1 MAFCT
6 NCGNSIK
13 DDAKFCEHCGSPN
26 ELYENRSVQTQVNE
40 QVQNYSGEQVQN
52 YSENSNETYAT
63 QQPEE
68 TLVLNIKQDT
78 FAQQPILTEDT
89 TNNQNSWQEQI
100 NSNEQVVK
108 EEYRDNSVGSAD
120 TVDKNEE
127 KKHNKTALIVHI
139 ICTVIIAAI
148 AVTAGV
154 IYYFTQV
161 NSRSN
166 MITVPVIK
174 VANAQ
179 EAATK
184 LRATGFTVRVVQE
197 PNRRKKGSFVSL
209 KGVKSGT
216 QVKSS
221 TTVTVVESLGPGMPK
236 DVVGKTLESITSEV
250 KAMDLPVKV
259 YEVAATSKP
268 GTVVATYPL
277 PGQAFEKS
285 GDDDAMRIAVGVHSD
300 KNVIPVDIF
309 GRSKDEAKN
318 KLANYGIN
326 NIEFKPRFS
335 SRKLIGKIVA
345 SYPALG
351 SEVTEEN
358 EKVTLYYGIDAKDT
372 KNSLTTPITGTNWDS
387 SDLPPSTRL
396 ANNLGPMAGEW
407 CTNSGKCI
415 YLNEYY
421 PDNDDHSY
429 SGALLEDHPMK
440 LRSVAELPERSFTN
454 SDDLS
459 LANFSQDISGAILFD
474 PKVPEDDMMKNHLL
488 SGDTGAAEF
497 YEGSDLPSCGKVNGF
512 AGAPAAFCVHGK
524 FVNITDNPDQFDEN
538 GQYLGS
544 QDDIGTGLVYRMQ
557 DFFVLIPVNAK
568 LEELEK
574 SGYFRGTGKH
584 TPDLNRPFILRR
596 DPKLYSKTEIPIPDD
611 REPGPDNDTSP
622 FVPTKKHKAIPFAPA
637 PDDDNAYYK
646 VENPV
651 NWSDFH
657 NAKTL

>member
-40 QVQNYSGEQVQN
+40 QMQNYSGEQAQN

-184 LRATGFTVRVVQE
+184 LRATGFTVRVMQE

-372 KNSLTTPITGTNWDS
+372 KNSLTTPLGTDS
-387 SDLPPSTRL
+387 YSDLSPSTRI
-396 ANNLGPMAGEW
+396 ASNLGPMAGEW

-421 PDNDDHSY
+421 PDNNDHSY
-429 SGALLEDHPMK
+429 SKVLLEDHPMK
-440 LRSVAELPERSFTN
+440 IRSVAELPEETRIN
-454 SDDLS
+454 DNDLS
-459 LANFSQDISGAILFD
+459 LTNFSQDISATILFNSET
-474 PKVPEDDMMKNHLL
+474 PENDMMKNHLL

-497 YEGSDLPSCGKVNGF
+497 YEGHDLPSCGKVNNYEGS
-512 AGAPAAFCVHGK
+512 PSAFCVYGK
-524 FVNITDNPDQFDEN
+524 YINPTDNPDQFEDGN
-538 GQYLGS
+538 YIGS
-544 QDDIGTGLVYRMQ
+544 YDDAGTGLVYRMQ

-568 LEELEK
+568 LEQLEK

-651 NWSDFH
+651 NWSDLH

>member
-6 NCGNSIK
+6 NCGNSMK

-40 QVQNYSGEQVQN
+40 QVQNYSGEQAQN

-68 TLVLNIKQDT
+68 TLVPNIKQDT

-89 TNNQNSWQEQI
+89 TKNQNSWQEQI

-108 EEYRDNSVGSAD
+108 EEYRDNSVGSVD

-372 KNSLTTPITGTNWDS
+372 KNSLTTPLGTDS
-387 SDLPPSTRL
+387 YSDLSPSTRI
-396 ANNLGPMAGEW
+396 ASNLGPMAGEW

-421 PDNDDHSY
+421 PDNNDHSY
-429 SGALLEDHPMK
+429 SKVLLEDHPMK
-440 LRSVAELPERSFTN
+440 IRSVAELPEETRIN
-454 SDDLS
+454 DNDLS
-459 LANFSQDISGAILFD
+459 LTNFSQDISATILFNSET
-474 PKVPEDDMMKNHLL
+474 PENDMMKNHLL

-497 YEGSDLPSCGKVNGF
+497 YEGHDLPSCGKVNNYEGS
-512 AGAPAAFCVHGK
+512 PNAFCVYGK
-524 FVNITDNPDQFDEN
+524 YINPTDNPDQFEDGN
-538 GQYLGS
+538 YIGS
-544 QDDIGTGLVYRMQ
+544 YDDAGTGLVYRMQ

-568 LEELEK
+568 LEQLEK

-651 NWSDFH
+651 NWSDLH

>member
-40 QVQNYSGEQVQN
+40 QVQNYSGEQAQN

-63 QQPEE
+63 QQPEK

-372 KNSLTTPITGTNWDS
+372 KNSLTTPLGTDS
-387 SDLPPSTRL
+387 YSDLSPSTRI
-396 ANNLGPMAGEW
+396 ASNLGPMAGEW

-421 PDNDDHSY
+421 PDNNDHSY
-429 SGALLEDHPMK
+429 SKVLLEDHPMK
-440 LRSVAELPERSFTN
+440 IRSVAELPEETRIN
-454 SDDLS
+454 DNDLS
-459 LANFSQDISGAILFD
+459 LTNFSQDISATILFNSET
-474 PKVPEDDMMKNHLL
+474 PENDMMKNHLL

-497 YEGSDLPSCGKVNGF
+497 YEGHDLPSCGKVNNYEGS
-512 AGAPAAFCVHGK
+512 PSAFCVYGK
-524 FVNITDNPDQFDEN
+524 YINPTDNPDQFEDGN
-538 GQYLGS
+538 YIGS
-544 QDDIGTGLVYRMQ
+544 YDDAGTGLVYRMQ

-568 LEELEK
+568 LEQLEK

-651 NWSDFH
+651 NWSDLH

>member
-1 MAFCT
+1 MHSSRFLLK
-6 NCGNSIK
+6 I
-13 DDAKFCEHCGSPN
+13 
-26 ELYENRSVQTQVNE
+26 R
-40 QVQNYSGEQVQN
+40 
-52 YSENSNETYAT
+52 
-63 QQPEE
+63 
-68 TLVLNIKQDT
+68 
-78 FAQQPILTEDT
+78 LTIR
-89 TNNQNSWQEQI
+89 NSWQEQI

-372 KNSLTTPITGTNWDS
+372 KNSLTTPLGTDS
-387 SDLPPSTRL
+387 YSDLSPSTRI
-396 ANNLGPMAGEW
+396 ASNLGPMAGEW

-421 PDNDDHSY
+421 PDNNDHSY
-429 SGALLEDHPMK
+429 SKVLLEDHPMK
-440 LRSVAELPERSFTN
+440 IRSVAELPEETRIN
-454 SDDLS
+454 DNDLS
-459 LANFSQDISGAILFD
+459 LTNFSQDISATILFNSET
-474 PKVPEDDMMKNHLL
+474 PENDMMKNHLL

-497 YEGSDLPSCGKVNGF
+497 YEGHDLPSCGKVNNYEGS
-512 AGAPAAFCVHGK
+512 PSAFCVYGK
-524 FVNITDNPDQFDEN
+524 YINPTDNPDQFEDGN
-538 GQYLGS
+538 YIGS
-544 QDDIGTGLVYRMQ
+544 YDDAGTGLVYRMQ

-568 LEELEK
+568 LEQLEK

-651 NWSDFH
+651 NWSDLH

>member
-6 NCGNSIK
+6 NCGNSMK

-40 QVQNYSGEQVQN
+40 QVQNYSGEQAQN

-372 KNSLTTPITGTNWDS
+372 KNSLTTPLGTDS
-387 SDLPPSTRL
+387 YSDLSPSTRI
-396 ANNLGPMAGEW
+396 ASNLGPMAGEW

-421 PDNDDHSY
+421 PDNNDHSY
-429 SGALLEDHPMK
+429 SKVLLEDHPMK
-440 LRSVAELPERSFTN
+440 LRSVAELPEETRIN
-454 SDDLS
+454 DNDLS
-459 LANFSQDISGAILFD
+459 LTNFSQDISATILFNSET
-474 PKVPEDDMMKNHLL
+474 PENDMMKNHLL

-497 YEGSDLPSCGKVNGF
+497 YEGHDLPSCGKVNNYEGS
-512 AGAPAAFCVHGK
+512 PNAFCVYGK
-524 FVNITDNPDQFDEN
+524 YINPTDNPDQFEDGN
-538 GQYLGS
+538 YIGS
-544 QDDIGTGLVYRMQ
+544 YDDAGTGLVYRMQ

-568 LEELEK
+568 LEQLEK

-651 NWSDFH
+651 NWSDLH

>member
-372 KNSLTTPITGTNWDS
+372 KNSLTRPLDKNHTYP

-396 ANNLGPMAGEW
+396 AVNFGPMAGEW

-596 DPKLYSKTEIPIPDD
+596 NPKLYDKTEVAIPNKVNW
-611 REPGPDNDTSP
+611 DNYPTSP
-622 FVPTKKHKAIPFAPA
+622 FVPTKKNKPVPFAPA

>member
-40 QVQNYSGEQVQN
+40 QVQNYSGEQAQN

-68 TLVLNIKQDT
+68 TLVPNIKQDT

-89 TNNQNSWQEQI
+89 TKNQNSWQEQI

-108 EEYRDNSVGSAD
+108 EEYRDNSVGSVD

-372 KNSLTTPITGTNWDS
+372 KNSLTTPLGTDS
-387 SDLPPSTRL
+387 YSDLSPSTRI
-396 ANNLGPMAGEW
+396 ASNLGPMAGEW

-421 PDNDDHSY
+421 PDNNDHSY
-429 SGALLEDHPMK
+429 SKVLLEDHPMK
-440 LRSVAELPERSFTN
+440 IRSVAELPEETRIN
-454 SDDLS
+454 DNDLS
-459 LANFSQDISGAILFD
+459 LTNFSQDISATILFNSET
-474 PKVPEDDMMKNHLL
+474 PENDMMKNHLL

-497 YEGSDLPSCGKVNGF
+497 YEGHDLPSCGKVNNYEGS
-512 AGAPAAFCVHGK
+512 PSAFCVYGK
-524 FVNITDNPDQFDEN
+524 YINPTDNPDQFEDGN
-538 GQYLGS
+538 YIGS
-544 QDDIGTGLVYRMQ
+544 YDDAGTGLVYRMQ

-568 LEELEK
+568 LEQLEK

-651 NWSDFH
+651 NWSDLH

>member
-40 QVQNYSGEQVQN
+40 QVQNYSGEQAQN

-318 KLANYGIN
+318 
-326 NIEFKPRFS
+326 
-335 SRKLIGKIVA
+335 
-345 SYPALG
+345 
-351 SEVTEEN
+351 
-358 EKVTLYYGIDAKDT
+358 
-372 KNSLTTPITGTNWDS
+372 
-387 SDLPPSTRL
+387 
-396 ANNLGPMAGEW
+396 
-407 CTNSGKCI
+407 
-415 YLNEYY
+415 
-421 PDNDDHSY
+421 
-429 SGALLEDHPMK
+429 
-440 LRSVAELPERSFTN
+440 
-454 SDDLS
+454 LS
-459 LANFSQDISGAILFD
+459 LIHI
-474 PKVPEDDMMKNHLL
+474 
-488 SGDTGAAEF
+488 
-497 YEGSDLPSCGKVNGF
+497 
-512 AGAPAAFCVHGK
+512 
-524 FVNITDNPDQFDEN
+524 
-538 GQYLGS
+538 
-544 QDDIGTGLVYRMQ
+544 
-557 DFFVLIPVNAK
+557 
-568 LEELEK
+568 
-574 SGYFRGTGKH
+574 
-584 TPDLNRPFILRR
+584 
-596 DPKLYSKTEIPIPDD
+596 
-611 REPGPDNDTSP
+611 
-622 FVPTKKHKAIPFAPA
+622 
-637 PDDDNAYYK
+637 
-646 VENPV
+646 
-651 NWSDFH
+651 
-657 NAKTL
+657 

>member
-6 NCGNSIK
+6 NCGNSMK

-40 QVQNYSGEQVQN
+40 QVQNYSGEQAQN

-372 KNSLTTPITGTNWDS
+372 KNSLTTPLGTDS
-387 SDLPPSTRL
+387 YSDLSPSTRI
-396 ANNLGPMAGEW
+396 ASNLGPMAGEW

-421 PDNDDHSY
+421 PDNNDHSY
-429 SGALLEDHPMK
+429 SKVLLEDHPMK
-440 LRSVAELPERSFTN
+440 LRSVAELPEETRIN
-454 SDDLS
+454 DNDLS
-459 LANFSQDISGAILFD
+459 LTNFSQDISATILFNSET
-474 PKVPEDDMMKNHLL
+474 PENDMMKNHLL

-497 YEGSDLPSCGKVNGF
+497 YEGHDLPSCGKVNNYEGS
-512 AGAPAAFCVHGK
+512 PNAFCVYGK
-524 FVNITDNPDQFDEN
+524 YINPTDNSDQFEDGN
-538 GQYLGS
+538 YIGS
-544 QDDIGTGLVYRMQ
+544 YDDAGTGLVYRMQ

-568 LEELEK
+568 LEQLEK

-651 NWSDFH
+651 NWSDLH

>member
-40 QVQNYSGEQVQN
+40 RVQNYSGEQAQN

-68 TLVLNIKQDT
+68 TLVPNIKQDT

-372 KNSLTTPITGTNWDS
+372 KNSLTTPLGTDS
-387 SDLPPSTRL
+387 YSDLSPSTRI
-396 ANNLGPMAGEW
+396 ASNLGPMAGEW

-421 PDNDDHSY
+421 PDNNDHSY
-429 SGALLEDHPMK
+429 SKVLLEDHPMK
-440 LRSVAELPERSFTN
+440 IRSVAELPEETRIN
-454 SDDLS
+454 DNDLS
-459 LANFSQDISGAILFD
+459 LTNFSQDISATILFNSET
-474 PKVPEDDMMKNHLL
+474 PENDMMKNHLL

-497 YEGSDLPSCGKVNGF
+497 YEGHDLPSCGKVNNYEGS
-512 AGAPAAFCVHGK
+512 PSAFCVYGK
-524 FVNITDNPDQFDEN
+524 YINPTDNPDQFEDGN
-538 GQYLGS
+538 YIGS
-544 QDDIGTGLVYRMQ
+544 YDDAGTGLVYRMQ

-568 LEELEK
+568 LEQLEK

-651 NWSDFH
+651 NWSDLH

>member
-40 QVQNYSGEQVQN
+40 QVQNYSGEQAQN

-68 TLVLNIKQDT
+68 TLVPNIKQDT

-89 TNNQNSWQEQI
+89 TKNQNSWQEQI

-108 EEYRDNSVGSAD
+108 EEYRDNSVGSVD

-372 KNSLTTPITGTNWDS
+372 KNSLTTPLGTDS
-387 SDLPPSTRL
+387 YSDLSPSTRI
-396 ANNLGPMAGEW
+396 ASNLGPMAGEW

-421 PDNDDHSY
+421 PDNNDHSY
-429 SGALLEDHPMK
+429 SKVLLEDHPMK
-440 LRSVAELPERSFTN
+440 IRSVAELPEETRIN
-454 SDDLS
+454 DNDLS
-459 LANFSQDISGAILFD
+459 LTNFSQDISATILFNSET
-474 PKVPEDDMMKNHLL
+474 PENDMMKNHLL

-497 YEGSDLPSCGKVNGF
+497 YEGHDLPSCGKVNNYEGS
-512 AGAPAAFCVHGK
+512 PNAFCVYGK
-524 FVNITDNPDQFDEN
+524 YINPTDNPDQFEDGN
-538 GQYLGS
+538 YIGS
-544 QDDIGTGLVYRMQ
+544 YDDAGTGLVYRMQ

-568 LEELEK
+568 LEQLEK

-651 NWSDFH
+651 NWSDLH